1 MTLPASYALRFA
13 AGFEGIRMVLSG
25 MSSMEQMEDN
35 LSFMKDFRP
44 LDQQEPDAIDRVRD
58 IFNFIV
64 TGISRGDLRNGN
76 EDIIL

>member
-1 MTLPASYALRFA
+1 
-13 AGFEGIRMVLSG
+13 MVLSG